1 MSTDWERRPILCT
14 LKKFRSYLFGSNKWP
29 QALLASFNESRAVHP
44 QASGRIMGLDLGSTW
59 IHPVLS
65 SDQQH
70 KNADAMSHLWS
81 PRRLPTSRTDR
92 AVGRIIATQ
101 IRMWTRRNPFL
112 SPVSC
117 YLKDGRTDR
126 DQLNLI
132 LVVSTNRTFSLWGSN
147 IIIPPPD
154 WEVVLGELHA
164 RHLVISECLCGG
176 QTWSEN

>member
-1 MSTDWERRPILCT
+1 MYFEEISLLSVWTS
-14 LKKFRSYLFGSNKWP
+14 FHSNKWP
-29 QALLASFNESRAVHP
+29 QAVLTFFNESRAVRP
-44 QASGRIMGLDLGSTW
+44 QASGRITGLDLGSTW

-70 KNADAMSHLWS
+70 ENADTMSHLWS
-81 PRRLPTSRTDR
+81 PRRLPTSRTNG

-101 IRMWTRRNPFL
+101 IWIWTRRNPFL
-112 SPVSC
+112 SLASC

-126 DQLNLI
+126 DDQLNLI
-132 LVVSTNRTFSLWGSN
+132 LVVSTNRTFPLWGSN